1 MPKEPKCLICGDQ
14 AVRIAV
20 EQLHSQ
26 SKSIREISALTK
38 RSRASVWRHI
48 KHSGKSA
55 EKPAASRKS
64 GAVRNAAQA
73 RQRAAGRCGACGL
86 SIAETD
92 PQSLLRRAER
102 LLWIA
107 ETIATTAQ
115 RDDDARLAL
124 QAVDRARSSLET
136 MMKATGQI
144 GGDGQVTVNVDQ
156 RKLGMATMASI
167 PGDFIRRLAA
177 GDDAAIDAVL
187 EAVVGPT
194 N

>member
-1 MPKEPKCLICGDQ
+1 MSKEPRCSICTDAAARV
-14 AVRIAV
+14 AVDELAAKGGTVRSIAGQV
-20 EQLHSQ
+20 RCSRSSVHRHLLHSRGKAAAA
-26 SKSIREISALTK
+26 SKT
-38 RSRASVWRHI
+38 V
-48 KHSGKSA
+48 G
-55 EKPAASRKS
+55 SRKS
-64 GAVRNAAQA
+64 SQA
-73 RQRAAGRCGACGL
+73 GRLSSGRCGACGL

-124 QAVDRARSSLET
+124 QAVDRARASMET
-136 MMKATGQI
+136 MMRATGVL
-144 GGDGQVTVNVDQ
+144 GGDGQVTVNLDA
-156 RKLGMATMASI
+156 RKLAFASLAQI
-167 PGDFIRRLAA
+167 PESFIRRLAA

-187 EAVVGPT
+187 EASGGSG